1 MVSMRLAISLFALTN
16 TNKLS
21 GAVAGEAIGVKILI
35 LTMMSTN
42 LVYHQLLQ
50 DYPCPIECG
59 INRAKSTIRPS
70 GLFLQENHQE
80 PRAPGHSWIINTF
93 TLPSHRYVYIYISN
107 HVQMEKRSPSRGDKI
122 IICDGTK
129 ALHHSQLHLKLW
141 VTMKSIKVCENQSFH
156 FILTIPCLL
165 ES

>member
-1 MVSMRLAISLFALTN
+1 MLRNV
-16 TNKLS
+16 NKHFWCC
-21 GAVAGEAIGVKILI
+21 VEEAIGVKILI
-35 LTMMSTN
+35 FTLMSAN
-42 LVYHQLLQ
+42 LVYHQLLW
-50 DYPCPIECG
+50 DYPCPVECG

-93 TLPSHRYVYIYISN
+93 TLPSHRYLYIYISN

-129 ALHHSQLHLKLW
+129 VLLHSQI
-141 VTMKSIKVCENQSFH
+141 SSQ
-156 FILTIPCLL
+156 ILGDSEIDQGM
-165 ES
+165 